1 MLQVQ
6 EQHKADTTLTFRQG
20 NGGKMT
26 FLKLPRK
33 SKEAETKL
41 GLCLTP
47 FISQTFPE
55 FEEVRLLPALKM
67 NPATVL
73 LLATN

>member
-1 MLQVQ
+1 
-6 EQHKADTTLTFRQG
+6 
-20 NGGKMT
+20 MT